1 MAKQINIGVGGVMK
15 KVKKVPASIGGV
27 VKEMK
32 KGVCGVGGVV
42 KEFFNS
48 EFVIY
53 DHGYDP
59 FNVSIRL
66 SWYTNASIESDHLKQ
81 TSGTHDVSGYRDFD
95 FQGSALFYFEELVG
109 LTSLDDY
116 SELVMEVDTKGNS
129 CKYHNLDLTITFGE
143 KYRSSYW
150 VSIKINNSTAANGKR
165 TVTAPISDT
174 MKADFNRYHA
184 MSTTNGIVKCYIRS
198 YYENNEGEDYDEYS
212 FDPLD
217 IYKVSL
223 R

>member
-1 MAKQINIGVGGVMK
+1 MAKQINIGVGGITK
-15 KVKKVPASIGGV
+15 KVKKVHASIGGV

-53 DHGYDP
+53 DYGYDP
-59 FNVSIRL
+59 FNVSIRP
-66 SWYTNASIESDHLKQ
+66 SWYTCASVESDHLEQ
-81 TSGTHDVSGYRDFD
+81 TTGTYDISGYRDFD
-95 FQGSALFYFEELVG
+95 FQGSSLFYFEELVG

-116 SELVMEVDTKGNS
+116 SELVMEVDTKGYS
-129 CKYHNLDLTITFGE
+129 CNYHNLALVITFGE
-143 KYRSSYW
+143 TYAGRY
-150 VSIKINNSTAANGKR
+150 SIIISINNSAAVNGKR
-165 TVTAPISDT
+165 TVTASVSDT
-174 MKADFNRYHA
+174 MKENFNRYHA
-184 MSTTNGIVKCYIRS
+184 YSTTNGIVKCHIMS
-198 YYENNEGEDYDEYS
+198 YYDNNEGEDYDEYS
-212 FDPLD
+212 FKPLN